1 MQRSAVQP
9 LRGGVPARAV
19 TWVDAEH
26 VLPSEVSLSEQDGN
40 NGILPPAETWD
51 AQTHREWP
59 EGLGVS
65 ACWGQCQSR
74 KGEGGAGP
82 QQCGCGGH
90 C

>member
-1 MQRSAVQP
+1 M
-9 LRGGVPARAV
+9 RGGVPARAA
-19 TWVDAEH
+19 TCADAEH
-26 VLPSEVSLSEQDGN
+26 VLPGEVSLSEQGGS
-40 NGILPPAETWD
+40 NGVLPPAETWD